1 MIVLR
6 KFQMSYLYFRKSLHK
21 NYPWVQGAFDVHQKR
36 DIVSFTFFKVLPIL
50 DVFRSGTVGEGI
62 LWLVVHEWRG
72 DLGLGRGWGGE
83 GNNINERQE
92 KLLILLVLKKI
103 EA

>member
-1 MIVLR
+1 M
-6 KFQMSYLYFRKSLHK
+6 
-21 NYPWVQGAFDVHQKR
+21 QGAFDVHQKR

-72 DLGLGRGWGGE
+72 VLGLGGGG

-92 KLLILLVLKKI
+92 KLLILLVLKKL

>member
-1 MIVLR
+1 M
-6 KFQMSYLYFRKSLHK
+6 
-21 NYPWVQGAFDVHQKR
+21 QGAFDVHQKR

-50 DVFRSGTVGEGI
+50 DVFRSGMVGEGI

-72 DLGLGRGWGGE
+72 VLGLGCGGK

-92 KLLILLVLKKI
+92 QLLILLVLKKI